1 MNKSFTALMLTF
13 VMVAIIANAEEKS
26 ATLLQTTPVL
36 SRYLT
41 EIMPHNAA
49 ALFDTDGDNISEICQ
64 TSLTGQC
71 DQWSITI
78 DNPTITFSMFGTNGQ
93 SKGLARI
100 SFPGNDPIISV
111 FLISNTKENLF
122 QCDLVAVTKN
132 HQVKKVI
139 VTQKTLA
146 VTN

>member
-1 MNKSFTALMLTF
+1 MKNNFAILM
-13 VMVAIIANAEEKS
+13 VIMVAFAATAEEKN
-26 ATLLQTTPVL
+26 ATLLQMTPVI
-36 SRYLT
+36 SKNLT
-41 EIMPHNAA
+41 EILPHNTA

-64 TSLTGQC
+64 TNLTGQC

-78 DNPTITFSMFGTNGQ
+78 DNPTITFTAFGTNGQ
-93 SKGLARI
+93 SKVSARI

-111 FLISNTKENLF
+111 FLISNIKENLF

-139 VTQKTLA
+139 VAQKTLT